1 MKKFTF
7 LFLFAVAANL
17 ILFSSAAGQI
27 TQRGTSITA
36 STTTTTLTINKPSG
50 LQVGDVMIANIVQ
63 GDDDAPSISTHASSP
78 GWNLVAGGQFGI
90 NGNNDWWGTVLYKVA
105 DAADVAATN
114 FSFTLDAVVNGDGT
128 VGGISA
134 FYNVDVT
141 GGVGP
146 NGSGTGPFDVAVGS
160 FYASGNSNGNPIQ
173 APSIT
178 TVTANAAI
186 IMAGMVGNNSG
197 FGTWSATNPSSL
209 SEILDFN
216 TSDGPD
222 QGVGLGWAIRATA
235 GATGIGSVAAGNN
248 RTGGVLFALKQGPP
262 SLSLTPASTTL
273 MYINSNVTANLSAS
287 VANWPGSGN
296 YTFTWS
302 VSPVG
307 PTISGGNPVVQ
318 AGTSNSKTITFSAT
332 GSWTVTVSVSRTGAT
347 TMQQSVTVD
356 VLSPNMYSTRG
367 ASAIQAWLINPVSGA
382 VVAGPTDLFTP
393 PSSTAALAKNAPNP
407 NDPNGSLYWLPNSTG
422 NNGVVDVYA
431 RNPNGTGV
439 STLVATIDINGA
451 STSSLGFVRL
461 GFDSQGWGWLL
472 AGDGSTSLYL
482 AKFQGNGTAATTIQI
497 VNSAVTVNG
506 GAVSDFQNGDLAF
519 GPGDVMYALSNV
531 TGGTTR
537 IFSMAVGTQTTTL
550 FSKWVLVAPGGAN
563 FTGSVNGVAF
573 TQSGSIHLS
582 TANGLFFIDQATA
595 SQVSG
600 TVECAQITTETG
612 LTDLASDKFPQ
623 QSTLPVKLISFTG
636 AYRNQT
642 TLLNWETE
650 NMYDMDRFEIQRSAD
665 GTNFATIGI
674 KDALNAA
681 ARTGYQYSDNLSII
695 GGNVFY
701 YRLKMVDADGS
712 FKYSNVIMI
721 RRDAGLISGIKISP
735 NPVVTGNTT
744 VRIEAAAKAVLDIRV
759 LDMSGRVML
768 RQQNNVAEGVNSV
781 ALNNLEILQRGTYI
795 LQVNDGTGVQSARF
809 TIIH

>member
-7 LFLFAVAANL
+7 LFLFAIAANL
-17 ILFSSAAGQI
+17 VLLNNAAGQI
-27 TQRGTSITA
+27 TQRGSAQTA
-36 STTTTTLTINKPSG
+36 STTSTTLTINKPAG

-63 GDDDAPSISTHASSP
+63 GDNDGPTISTHASSA

-90 NGNNDWWGTVLYKVA
+90 NGDNDWWGTVLYKVA
-105 DAADVAATN
+105 DASDVAATN
-114 FSFTLDAVVNGDGT
+114 FSFNLDAVVNNDGS
-128 VGGISA
+128 VGGIVA
-134 FYNVDVT
+134 YYNVDVT

-160 FYASGNSNGNPIQ
+160 YYTSDNANGNPIQ

-186 IMAGMVGNNSG
+186 IMAGMVGNNAS
-197 FGTWSATNPSSL
+197 FGTWTTTNPASL
-209 SEILDFN
+209 SELFDFN
-216 TSDGPD
+216 SSDGPD
-222 QGVGLGWAIRATA
+222 QGVGLAWAIRPTA
-235 GATGIGSVAAGNN
+235 GATGIGGVSAGNN

-273 MYINSNVTANLSAS
+273 MYINSNVTANLTAL
-287 VANWPGSGN
+287 VGNWTGSGN

-347 TMQQSVTVD
+347 TMEQSVTVD
-356 VLSPNMYSTRG
+356 VLAPNMYSTRG
-367 ASAIQAWLINPVSGA
+367 TDNIQGWLINPVSGA
-382 VVAGPTDLFTP
+382 VVTGPTNIFSPAL
-393 PSSTAALAKNAPNP
+393 STAALGKNAPNP
-407 NDPNGSLYWLPNSTG
+407 NDPSGCLYWMPNTNPNTG
-422 NNGVVDVYA
+422 SVDLYA
-431 RNPNGTGV
+431 RNPNGTGAN
-439 STLVATIDINGA
+439 TLVASIDLNGA

-461 GFDSQGWGWLL
+461 AFDSQGWGWIL
-472 AGDGSTSLYL
+472 AGDGTTLYL

-537 IFSMAVGTQTTTL
+537 IFSMAVGTQTSIL
-550 FSKWVLVAPGGAN
+550 YSKWTLVAPGGAN

-582 TANGLFFIDQATA
+582 TAGGLYFIDQATA

-600 TVECAQITTETG
+600 TVECAQITNESG

-636 AYRNQT
+636 AYRNQAT
-642 TLLNWETE
+642 QLNWETE

-665 GTNFATIGI
+665 GTNFATIGT

-681 ARTGYQYSDNLSII
+681 SRTGYQYSDNLSII

-744 VRIEAAAKAVLDIRV
+744 LRIDAAAKAVLDIRV

-768 RQQNNVAEGVNSV
+768 RQQNNVAEGVNSI
-781 ALNNLEILQRGTYI
+781 ALNNLELLQRGTYI